1 MEFKTTTNTVCL
13 NMIVK
18 NESSIITR
26 LFDSVLPIID
36 CYCICDTGSTDD
48 TVQVITEYFNK
59 KNITG
64 KVFIEPFRNFS
75 YNRNVALQKC
85 LGMSD
90 FVLLLDAD
98 MILKVNNFTK
108 DMLFGYD
115 NFKIF
120 QGTESFHYKN
130 MRIVANNGKYKYE
143 GVTHECIDP
152 PPNSKTLIFNKN
164 AIFINDIGDGGSKS
178 DKFERDIILL
188 TEGIVNYPTNTRYH
202 FYLAQSLHDI
212 GRYEE
217 AIVYYKKRIVF
228 GGWKEE
234 VWYSYYRIGL
244 CFAKL
249 NKMADA
255 VEYWLE
261 GYEYYPQRLEGLH
274 QLLQHY
280 RKNSKHKLGN
290 IIYQTTKQILEQNN
304 DRQNYLFLN
313 NDVYT
318 YKLHYEYTIIACYLG
333 IKNINDQIIVVLNN
347 SNDVNITNNLLQ
359 NMKFYK
365 DILKPTQTFKFD
377 AEDTLIVNEENVKF
391 NSSSSC
397 LIPNSTGPG
406 YKMNVRFVNY
416 FINEKGQYLN
426 CDKHVMC
433 LNKFVELD
441 ENFKIINQQS
451 IEFKF
456 NARKFTGVEDVRIFN
471 DVQTNELMFTGTA
484 YNKNNKP
491 VVSYGKY
498 DVKNLKLDE
507 NELSQTFNVSIFE
520 KNWVFVDYKNTTHV
534 VYDWHPLTIC
544 KIDAEKNELFV
555 VENKETPKLFS
566 NCRGSTCGFKYNNK
580 IKYGLNENIAS
591 NMGES
596 EIWFVNHI
604 VSHENPRHYYHI
616 ISIFD
621 ENMNLLRYSAPFKF
635 EGEPIE
641 YCLSIVVEDGR
652 VIINYSTWD
661 RTTRI
666 GIYDKT
672 YIDSLVKYK

>member
-75 YNRNVALQKC
+75 YNRNVALQEC
-85 LGMSD
+85 IGMSD

-130 MRIVANNGKYKYE
+130 IRIVANNGKYKYE

-228 GGWKEE
+228 GGWKVE

-333 IKNINDQIIVVLNN
+333 IKNINSKSDGKQINAECKKQNRASEPSPSPSPSPEPFVESGPTFVGSNADGQGLTAAEWDLYSQQTMFGLQSAQQSQIQDSVN
-347 SNDVNITNNLLQ
+347 STSLAIQNLQ
-359 NMKFYK
+359 NEASAYAQ
-365 DILKPTQTFKFD
+365 DSETGRNTYSEDAASWRTQYSTDAQERWNKFD
-377 AEDTLIVNEENVKF
+377 
-391 NSSSSC
+391 SS
-397 LIPNSTGPG
+397 
-406 YKMNVRFVNY
+406 M
-416 FINEKGQYLN
+416 
-426 CDKHVMC
+426 
-433 LNKFVELD
+433 
-441 ENFKIINQQS
+441 
-451 IEFKF
+451 
-456 NARKFTGVEDVRIFN
+456 
-471 DVQTNELMFTGTA
+471 
-484 YNKNNKP
+484 
-491 VVSYGKY
+491 
-498 DVKNLKLDE
+498 
-507 NELSQTFNVSIFE
+507 
-520 KNWVFVDYKNTTHV
+520 DYKAATDSQKIKGEYDISLRKIMNAGNESVAKIQGEYSTANTALQGE
-534 VYDWHPLTIC
+534 YSL
-544 KIDAEKNELFV
+544 AGEKV
-555 VENKETPKLFS
+555 RGAASRDVAQRNKEASMF
-566 NCRGSTCGFKYNNK
+566 GSFLGGFW
-580 IKYGLNENIAS
+580 A
-591 NMGES
+591 
-596 EIWFVNHI
+596 
-604 VSHENPRHYYHI
+604 
-616 ISIFD
+616 
-621 ENMNLLRYSAPFKF
+621 
-635 EGEPIE
+635 
-641 YCLSIVVEDGR
+641 
-652 VIINYSTWD
+652 
-661 RTTRI
+661 
-666 GIYDKT
+666 
-672 YIDSLVKYK
+672 

>member
-1 MEFKTTTNTVCL
+1 MELKVTNKTVCL

-48 TVQVITEYFNK
+48 TVQVITEYFKK

-64 KVFIEPFRNFS
+64 KVCIEPFKNFCH
-75 YNRNVALQKC
+75 NRNVALQNC

-98 MILKVNNFTK
+98 MIIKVNNFTK

-115 NFKIF
+115 NFTIL
-120 QGTESFHYKN
+120 QGNDSFHYKN
-130 MRIVANNGKYKYE
+130 MRIVANNGQYKYV
-143 GVTHECIDP
+143 GVTHEYIEM
-152 PPNSKTLIFNKN
+152 PPNSKSGSFKKN
-164 AIFINDIGDGGSKS
+164 TIFINDIGDGGCKS
-178 DKFERDIILL
+178 DKFERDINLL
-188 TEGIVNYPTNTRYH
+188 TDGIVNEPTNVRYH
-202 FYLAQSLHDI
+202 FYLAQSLHDV

-228 GGWKEE
+228 GGWNEE

-244 CFAKL
+244 SFAKL

-255 VEYWLE
+255 IEYWLE

-280 RKNSKHKLGN
+280 RINGKHKLGN
-290 IIYQTTKQILEQNN
+290 IIYQTTKQILEQDG
-304 DRQNYLFLN
+304 DRHNYLFLD

-333 IKNINDQIIVVLNN
+333 IKNINDQIVVVLNN
-347 SNDVNITNNLLQ
+347 SNDGNITNNLLQ

-365 DILKPTQTFKFD
+365 DILKPSQTFNFD
-377 AEDTLIVNEENVKF
+377 AEDTLVIPGENVKF

-406 YKMNVRFVNY
+406 YKMNVRYVNY
-416 FINEKGQYLN
+416 YINETGQYLN

-451 IEFKF
+451 LEFKF
-456 NARKFTGVEDVRIFN
+456 SDIKYIGVEDVRIFN

-484 YNKNNKP
+484 YNKHNQP
-491 VVSYGKY
+491 VVSYGNY
-498 DVKNLKLDE
+498 DIKNLQLDE
-507 NELSQTFNVSIFE
+507 NELSQSFKVTNCE
-520 KNWVFVDYKNTTHV
+520 KNWVFVDYKNATHV
-534 VYDWHPLTIC
+534 VYDWYPLTIC
-544 KIDAEKNELFV
+544 RIDAEKNELFV

-566 NCRGSTCGFKYNNK
+566 KFRGSTCGFKYNNQ
-580 IKYGLNENIAS
+580 IKSGFNENIS
-591 NMGES
+591 VNMVES

-604 VSHENPRHYYHI
+604 VSYESPRHYYHV

-641 YCLSIVVEDGR
+641 YCLSIVVEDDR
-652 VIINYSTWD
+652 VIINYSAWD

-666 GIYDKT
+666 GVYDKT